1 VSLDSGDRDAAVQ
14 ALTTPQRGE
23 TIATRLGEERQV
35 ATRNLIALACV
46 VAVAVVTVPSA
57 SAGTLDQSQPV
68 IRANVITGFSDFF
81 PLAQTFTS
89 GKTGA
94 LDQVDLVVGRTA
106 SFITVPLLVEI
117 RPVSGGVPSGAPLG
131 SASLPAASVPVAFV
145 PTAFFSI
152 QLSSP
157 APVTAGVQ
165 YAIIASSGSCGF
177 ANCYEAAPGPIGDS
191 YPAGSG
197 WFSPN
202 SGATWSPYNA
212 FGSTDLP
219 FKTYVLEGPTSKQ
232 QCKRG
237 GWKAF
242 RNPSFKNQGQ
252 CVRWFNHDGGKA
264 KSNGQPAGGN
274 GKHKGGKKK

>member
-1 VSLDSGDRDAAVQ
+1 M
-14 ALTTPQRGE
+14 
-23 TIATRLGEERQV
+23 ATRIRL
-35 ATRNLIALACV
+35 ALAFLLV
-46 VAVAVVTVPSA
+46 VAVVVVPSA

-68 IRANVITGFSDFF
+68 IRANVITGFSDVF

-106 SFITVPLLVEI
+106 SFITAPMLVEI

-165 YAIIASSGSCGF
+165 YAIVVSSGSCGF
-177 ANCYEAAPGPIGDS
+177 ANCYESAPGPIGDS

-232 QCKRG
+232 QCKKG
-237 GWKAF
+237 GWKTF

-252 CVRWFNHDGGKA
+252 CVKWVNHHGGKA
-264 KSNGQPAGGN
+264 KGAPGTKGN
-274 GKHKGGKKK
+274 GKEKGGKKK